1 MLFASASPTLTASS
15 LTNLYLNVNGIIY
28 LWFHPNLRYT
38 FDPTC
43 FRPPKPQLVF
53 ARLSISLT
61 IWSCSLY
68 SAPSRCSSQ
77 FIITSTTFSVLLI
90 LELLWKLHWWVI
102 AVVMLLVMYP
112 DWAMGIKLGQFCHL
126 DGIALNL
133 LYCNLDTEKIW
144 LGDMTLVICFGISI
158 LLVTHYTDVNSH
170 TCRGSFW
177 S

>member
-28 LWFHPNLRYT
+28 LWFHPNLRYA
-38 FDPTC
+38 FDPTW

-133 LYCNLDTEKIW
+133 LYLQSRHGENLIGWYDLGYLFWHFYFVSDTLHRCE
-144 LGDMTLVICFGISI
+144 F
-158 LLVTHYTDVNSH
+158 SH
-170 TCRGSFW
+170 L
-177 S
+177 